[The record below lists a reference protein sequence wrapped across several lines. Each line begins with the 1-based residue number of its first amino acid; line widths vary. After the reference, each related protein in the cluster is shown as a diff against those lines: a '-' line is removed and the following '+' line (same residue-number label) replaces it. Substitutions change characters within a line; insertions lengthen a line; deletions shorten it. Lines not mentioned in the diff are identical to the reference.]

1 MAEPGL
7 GGGMSTELQ
16 IEIIDPEADDERLAT
31 MTETLRQDLLAL
43 DVDSVKRVSGGTA
56 PDGSKG
62 IDPAAVGAIL
72 VALKS
77 SVELA
82 SQVVAA
88 VKSWMRRGDSKN
100 ETQVLKLTMN
110 GQSIELSAASVDQQQ
125 QLVDAFV
132 AAAANPQPTT

>member
-1 MAEPGL
+1 
-7 GGGMSTELQ
+7 MSTELQ

-62 IDPAAVGAIL
+62 IDPAAIGAIL
-72 VALKS
+72 VALKG

-82 SQVVAA
+82 TQVVSA
-88 VKSWMRRGDSKN
+88 VKSWMRRGGSKN
-100 ETQVLKLTMN
+100 TTQVLKLTMN
-110 GQSIELSAASVDQQQ
+110 GQSIELSAATIDQQQ

-132 AAAANPQPTT
+132 SAAAKPEPAS

>member
-1 MAEPGL
+1 
-7 GGGMSTELQ
+7 MSTELQ

-43 DVDSVKRVSGGTA
+43 DVDSVKRLSGGTA
-56 PDGSKG
+56 PNGSKG

-72 VALKS
+72 VALKG

-82 SQVVAA
+82 TQVVAA
-88 VKSWMRRGDSKN
+88 VKSWMKRGNSKTA
-100 ETQVLKLTMN
+100 TQVLKLTMN
-110 GQSIELSAASVDQQQ
+110 GQSIELSAATLDQQQ

-132 AAAANPQPTT
+132 SAAANPQPAP